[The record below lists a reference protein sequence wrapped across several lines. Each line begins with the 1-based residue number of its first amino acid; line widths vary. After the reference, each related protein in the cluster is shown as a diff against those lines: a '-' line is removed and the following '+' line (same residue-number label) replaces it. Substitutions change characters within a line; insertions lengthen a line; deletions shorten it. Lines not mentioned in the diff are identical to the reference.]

1 MAVNIDFYYKSRVAY
16 LVIALLYKTTCKQ
29 VPRETRPIPMQIMD
43 KKSPIHITISERDD
57 SVTITQWVYQ
67 TLRNAVMYGEILPG
81 RALTIRELAG
91 ILDVSPMPVREA
103 LRQLAAENAL
113 EIQGNRRVMVPKMTA
128 MKFSELCE
136 ARIAIESHAAARAL
150 PYIDR
155 DQLSQLRVLD
165 SLIDKAQ
172 EEKDLAQI
180 STLNQNFHRALYTAN
195 PHQVTLPLIE
205 SLWLQLGPFMR
216 LATSQLEEH
225 YLVDRHNEAMTAIEK
240 KDAFALQVAIAA
252 DIREGIAF
260 AGTPEML
267 HAFIENAGT

>member
-1 MAVNIDFYYKSRVAY
+1 
-16 LVIALLYKTTCKQ
+16 
-29 VPRETRPIPMQIMD
+29 MD
-43 KKSPIHITISERDD
+43 KKSPIKITLTERDE

-81 RALTIRELAG
+81 RVLTIRELAG

-128 MKFSELCE
+128 MKFNELCE

-150 PYIDR
+150 PYIDNDR
-155 DQLSQLRVLD
+155 LEQLRSLD
-165 SLIDKAQ
+165 SMIDQAQ
-172 EEKDLAQI
+172 EEDNLDQI
-180 STLNQNFHRALYTAN
+180 SILNQNFHRALYTAN

-216 LATSQLEEH
+216 MATSELEEH
-225 YLVDRHNEAMTAIEK
+225 YLVDRHNEAMSAIER
-240 KDAFALQVAIAA
+240 KDAYALQMAIAA

-267 HAFIENAGT
+267 HTFIENSGH

>member
-1 MAVNIDFYYKSRVAY
+1 
-16 LVIALLYKTTCKQ
+16 
-29 VPRETRPIPMQIMD
+29 MD
-43 KKSPIHITISERDD
+43 KKSPIKITLTERDE

-67 TLRNAVMYGEILPG
+67 TLRSAVMYGEILPG
-81 RALTIRELAG
+81 RVLTIRELAG

-128 MKFSELCE
+128 MKFNELCE

-150 PYIDR
+150 PYIDNDR
-155 DQLSQLRVLD
+155 LEQLRSLD
-165 SLIDKAQ
+165 SMIDQAQ
-172 EEKDLAQI
+172 EEDNLGQI
-180 STLNQNFHRALYTAN
+180 SILNQNFHRALYTAN

-216 LATSQLEEH
+216 MATSELEEH
-225 YLVDRHNEAMTAIEK
+225 YLVDRHNEAMSAIER
-240 KDAFALQVAIAA
+240 KDAYALQMAIAA

-267 HAFIENAGT
+267 HTFIENSGH

>member
-1 MAVNIDFYYKSRVAY
+1 
-16 LVIALLYKTTCKQ
+16 
-29 VPRETRPIPMQIMD
+29 MD
-43 KKSPIHITISERDD
+43 KKSPIKITLTERDE
-57 SVTITQWVYQ
+57 SVTITQWVYK
-67 TLRNAVMYGEILPG
+67 TLRSAVMYGQILPG

-128 MKFSELCE
+128 MKFNELCE

-150 PYIDR
+150 PYIDNQ
-155 DQLSQLRVLD
+155 QLEQLRALD
-165 SLIDKAQ
+165 ALIDKAQ
-172 EEKDLAQI
+172 DDGDLEQI
-180 STLNQNFHRALYTAN
+180 SILNQNFHRALYSAN

-216 LATSQLEEH
+216 LATSKLEEH
-225 YLVDRHNEAMTAIEK
+225 YVIDRHNEAMSAIEK
-240 KDAFALQVAIAA
+240 KDAFALQFAISA

-260 AGTPEML
+260 AGTPELL
-267 HAFIENAGT
+267 HSFIEQSQ

>member
-1 MAVNIDFYYKSRVAY
+1 
-16 LVIALLYKTTCKQ
+16 
-29 VPRETRPIPMQIMD
+29 MD
-43 KKSPIHITISERDD
+43 KKSPIKITLTERDE

-81 RALTIRELAG
+81 RVLTIRELAG

-128 MKFSELCE
+128 MKFNELCE

-150 PYIDR
+150 PYIDNDR
-155 DQLSQLRVLD
+155 LEQLRSLD
-165 SLIDKAQ
+165 SMIDQAQ
-172 EEKDLAQI
+172 EEENLDQI
-180 STLNQNFHRALYTAN
+180 SILNQNFHRALYTAN

-216 LATSQLEEH
+216 MATSELEEH
-225 YLVDRHNEAMTAIEK
+225 YLVDRHNEAMSAIER
-240 KDAFALQVAIAA
+240 KDAYALQMAIAA

-267 HAFIENAGT
+267 HTFIENSGH

>member
-1 MAVNIDFYYKSRVAY
+1 
-16 LVIALLYKTTCKQ
+16 
-29 VPRETRPIPMQIMD
+29 MD
-43 KKSPIHITISERDD
+43 KKSPIKITLTERDE

-67 TLRNAVMYGEILPG
+67 TLRSAVMYGEILPG
-81 RALTIRELAG
+81 RVLTIRELAG

-128 MKFSELCE
+128 MKFNELCE

-150 PYIDR
+150 PYIDNDR
-155 DQLSQLRVLD
+155 LEQLRSLD
-165 SLIDKAQ
+165 SMIDQAQ
-172 EEKDLAQI
+172 EEENLDQI
-180 STLNQNFHRALYTAN
+180 SILNQNFHRALYTAN

-216 LATSQLEEH
+216 MATSELEEH
-225 YLVDRHNEAMTAIEK
+225 YLVDRHNEAMSAIER
-240 KDAFALQVAIAA
+240 KDAYALQMAIAA

-267 HAFIENAGT
+267 HTFIENSGH

>member
-1 MAVNIDFYYKSRVAY
+1 
-16 LVIALLYKTTCKQ
+16 
-29 VPRETRPIPMQIMD
+29 MQIMD
-43 KKSPIHITISERDD
+43 KKSPIHITISERDN

-172 EEKDLAQI
+172 EEKNLAQI

-240 KDAFALQVAIAA
+240 KDAFALQIAIAA